1 MKNFFQ
7 RLQQAARLMV
17 GVGDYVQYCRHMREQ
32 HPQAVP
38 MTETE
43 YFRYCQQARYPSKD
57 AVIKRCP
64 C

>member
-1 MKNFFQ
+1 MKSFFS
-7 RLQQAARLMV
+7 RLQQTARLMV
-17 GVGDYVQYCRHMREQ
+17 GVGDYAQYRKHMCAK